1 VVVAEETIVVYPT
14 PQAARQMK
22 QHVEQLQTVMQA
34 QTQHYLMMPAPLILS
49 AAVKIRATNL
59 DLHLVL

>member
-34 QTQHYLMMPAPLILS
+34 QTQHD
-49 AAVKIRATNL
+49 RR
-59 DLHLVL
+59 H